1 MIQRA
6 TCHRRR
12 SQPDTAGHKRFF
24 LIEWNRVFIA
34 GDVDFIQQGFRFLA
48 CNLIGR
54 FHIGQDEMII
64 RAAGYDPQSFLL
76 ERFAESLAICD
87 NLARIVNKFRFQR
100 FAEAHGFSSDH
111 MHQRAALD
119 SREDVAI
126 EILGK
131 FLLAKNNA
139 AARTAQ
145 GFMCC
150 GRDEMGIRHR
160 AHVKPC
166 RD

>member
-1 MIQRA
+1 MIIR
-6 TCHRRR
+6 
-12 SQPDTAGHKRFF
+12 TAGH
-24 LIEWNRVFIA
+24 
-34 GDVDFIQQGFRFLA
+34 
-48 CNLIGR
+48 
-54 FHIGQDEMII
+54 
-64 RAAGYDPQSFLL
+64 DPQSFLL

-87 NLARIVNKFRFQR
+87 NLARIVGKFRFQR
-100 FAEAHGFSSDH
+100 FAEAHGFSGDH

-119 SREDVAI
+119 SRKDVAV

-150 GRDEMGIRHR
+150 RRDEMGIRHR
-160 AHVKPC
+160 AHVESC